1 MAGHVLFAIFQ
12 LASTLVVLVQSQ
24 NQSRFISIDC
34 GLVDQPSY
42 TDETTSIYY
51 TSDANII
58 STGISHSISSKHK
71 TQTPKRQLW
80 TVRSFPEGERNCYTL
95 TAPQGSSRK
104 FLVRAM
110 FMYGNYDGENSLP
123 KFDIYLGADWWDTLV
138 FQNASEIVT
147 KEIIYA
153 ASSDFVHVCLL
164 NTNTGAPFISVLE
177 LRFLDYDVYL
187 FSSLDLLARHD
198 LGLLDGELV
207 RFPDDAYDR
216 IWTPYNTKDWKQIN
230 TSLPVDQ
237 GSTSSGLM
245 NYPPSIVMRSAATP
259 ANAGN
264 NMEFNFLPGYNAST
278 LYAYMYFAE
287 IQKLQENQ
295 TRQFDIFVNG
305 GLLSADI
312 SPFYLRT
319 IYYLAV
325 KPEPWLNIWLNRTER
340 STLPPLCNAIE
351 IYVEKNLSQTQTQET
366 DVDAIMNIKSFYGIK
381 RNWQGDPCTPQAYL
395 WDGLN
400 CSYDGS
406 GTRRITSLNL
416 SSGGLTRNIA
426 PDIYNLKSIEYL
438 DLSDNNL
445 VGEVPSFLAQLQF
458 LKVLF
463 GGNPN
468 LSM

>member
-1 MAGHVLFAIFQ
+1 MVKIPLPSLIF
-12 LASTLVVLVQSQ
+12 
-24 NQSRFISIDC
+24 
-34 GLVDQPSY
+34 
-42 TDETTSIYY
+42 
-51 TSDANII
+51 
-58 STGISHSISSKHK
+58 
-71 TQTPKRQLW
+71 
-80 TVRSFPEGERNCYTL
+80 
-95 TAPQGSSRK
+95 
-104 FLVRAM
+104 
-110 FMYGNYDGENSLP
+110 SLEP
-123 KFDIYLGADWWDTLV
+123 IGWDTLV
-138 FQNASEIVT
+138 FQNASAIVT

-164 NTNTGAPFISVLE
+164 NTNTGTPFISVLE
-177 LRFLDYDVYL
+177 LSFLDYDVYL
-187 FSSLDLLARHD
+187 LALWTSW
-198 LGLLDGELV
+198 LGMILGCWMVNSQEIGSI
-207 RFPDDAYDR
+207 FPDDAYDR

-406 GTRRITSLNL
+406 GPRRITSLNL

-458 LKVLF
+458 LKVLDLEDNKLSGTIPSELIEKSKNGTLKLSF